1 MDELRAGFEGGYLR
15 TSPVQGWSLDQAI
28 DAYTAVEKRT
38 SLNKQVFIPHRS

>member
-28 DAYTAVEKRT
+28 DAYTAVEKGT
-38 SLNKQVFIPHRS
+38 GLSKHVFLPRRN